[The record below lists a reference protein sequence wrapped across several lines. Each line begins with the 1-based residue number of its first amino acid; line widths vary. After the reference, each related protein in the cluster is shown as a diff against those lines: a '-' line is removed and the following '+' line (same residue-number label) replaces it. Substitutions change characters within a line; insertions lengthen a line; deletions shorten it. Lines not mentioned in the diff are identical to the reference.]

1 MLRFVMAVH
10 YTSLRRQITRRATQ
24 AWPDKDTLLSYSDD
38 QTFLDG
44 EEEIT

>member
-10 YTSLRRQITRRATQ
+10 YTSLRQITRRATQ

-44 EEEIT
+44 EEKIT